1 AGENASGGHV
11 IISSQFNADTIDKSI
26 QDVIKNNLGQ
36 IRGVTPRNDLLNV
49 NVSAEININY
59 RLSELGFI
67 TNKNDMDWIK
77 KNYDLY
83 SKLIAGAIHGKPIG
97 GVVASNVKAPVKND
111 KNPPV
116 PAGYTLDKNNVP
128 YKKETGYYT
137 VANVKGNNVR
147 DGYSTNSRI
156 TGVLPNNA
164 TIKYDGAYCINGY
177 RWITYIANSVQRR
190 YIATGEVDKAGNRIS
205 SFGKF
210 SAV

>member
-1 AGENASGGHV
+1 YGVNVGNNKDYGLYWVKSQGYDIVLEIHLDAAGENASGGHV

-67 TNKNDMDWIK
+67 TNKKDMDWIK

-97 GVVASNVKAPVKND
+97 GLV
-111 KNPPV
+111 
-116 PAGYTLDKNNVP
+116 
-128 YKKETGYYT
+128 
-137 VANVKGNNVR
+137 
-147 DGYSTNSRI
+147 
-156 TGVLPNNA
+156 
-164 TIKYDGAYCINGY
+164 
-177 RWITYIANSVQRR
+177 
-190 YIATGEVDKAGNRIS
+190 AGN
-205 SFGKF
+205 
-210 SAV
+210 

>member
-1 AGENASGGHV
+1 
-11 IISSQFNADTIDKSI
+11 
-26 QDVIKNNLGQ
+26 LGQ

-97 GVVASNVKAPVKND
+97 GLVAGNVKTSAKNK

-128 YKKETGYYT
+128 YKKEQGNYT

-156 TGVLPNNA
+156 TGVLPNNT
-164 TIKYDGAYCINGY
+164 TITYDGAYCINGY
-177 RWITYIANSVQRR
+177 RWITYIANSGQRR

-210 SAV
+210 STI

>member
-1 AGENASGGHV
+1 MLKHQLKMKRIHQCQQV
-11 IISSQFNADTIDKSI
+11 IHSI
-26 QDVIKNNLGQ
+26 K
-36 IRGVTPRNDLLNV
+36 
-49 NVSAEININY
+49 
-59 RLSELGFI
+59 
-67 TNKNDMDWIK
+67 
-77 KNYDLY
+77 
-83 SKLIAGAIHGKPIG
+83 
-97 GVVASNVKAPVKND
+97 
-111 KNPPV
+111 
-116 PAGYTLDKNNVP
+116 NVP

-177 RWITYIANSVQRR
+177 RWITYIANSGQRR

-210 SAV
+210 SAVW